1 MILICGAYGLL
12 GKEMCKLLDNMQ
24 IPYIGTYNTSL
35 SSKPNM
41 FRVNFS
47 DASEL
52 EFFMKLHKISTC
64 VFCIVERVTDVC
76 ENDWCKT
83 KKTNIDLVHI
93 TSYLC
98 NKLDIHFIH
107 LSSDYVFDGSTQP
120 NFPDSLKNPLQ
131 NYGISKLISEHRVST
146 NCKNSCIMR
155 TPVLYSSLSAIH
167 DNAVCLIGKNVMNL
181 RINSAIKED
190 NYSIRRPL
198 YIVDLCKFIYE
209 CIIVK
214 RKGIYHFYNPYNK
227 FTKYEISQLICDYLG
242 QSTDKIVP
250 SSNTG
255 CGIAPRPYD
264 TQLCDDSIKISDY
277 QFTPF
282 YDSIIECF
290 SKFKHANLNISNKDD
305 IFITLDLDGTI
316 VDTNYA
322 HYNAYKKCFDKNNNV
337 FLTFDEWN
345 HITTN
350 DHIDNYLKTK
360 FNDETILEVKRDK
373 RIFLNDEH
381 ITFTRNSD
389 IFLRFLIDNDFN
401 FCVVTNT
408 SSETVDIFKR
418 KLPLLN
424 EVKKW
429 VCRDDYTEPK
439 PNSEC
444 YYLAKNKYYNGEKY
458 IIGFE
463 DSMVGY
469 RALKNI
475 TDTIYVYDNLSL
487 FEKNDCYIFDDFLT
501 LVF

>member
-1 MILICGAYGLL
+1 MILICGASGLV
-12 GKEMCKLLDNMQ
+12 GKEMCKLLDDMK

-52 EFFMKLHKISTC
+52 EDFMKFHKISAC
-64 VFCIVERVTDVC
+64 VFCIVERITDVC

-98 NKLDIHFIH
+98 NKLGIHFTH
-107 LSSDYVFDGSTQP
+107 LSSDYVFDGSVQP

-131 NYGISKLISEHRVST
+131 NYGISKLISEHRVIT
-146 NCKNSCIMR
+146 NCKNSCIIR

-167 DNAVCLIGKNVMNL
+167 DNAICLIGKNAMDL
-181 RINSAIKED
+181 RINSTVKED

-198 YIVDLCKFIYE
+198 YISDLCKFIYE
-209 CIIVK
+209 CIILNNT
-214 RKGIYHFYNPYNK
+214 GIYHFYNPYNK
-227 FTKYEISQLICDYLG
+227 FTKYEISLLICDYLG
-242 QSTDKIVP
+242 KSTEKILP

-264 TQLCDDSIKISDY
+264 TQLCDNRIKISDY
-277 QFTPF
+277 KFTPF
-282 YDSIIECF
+282 YDSITDCF
-290 SKFKHANLNISNKDD
+290 AKYKHPNLNITNKDD

-360 FNDETILEVKRDK
+360 FDYEAVLEVKRDK

-381 ITFTRNSD
+381 ITFTNNSE
-389 IFLRFLIDNDFN
+389 IFLRFLIENDFN

-408 SSETVDIFKR
+408 SRETVDIFKK

-469 RALKNI
+469 RSLKNI
-475 TDTIYVYDNLSL
+475 TETIYIYDNILV
-487 FEKNDCYIFDDFLT
+487 FEKNDCYIFNDFSSMLY
-501 LVF
+501 